1 MSGSQGT
8 KRPGAGEQRALT
20 YICGADD
27 LAVGEIRRI
36 SVDGRSWAL
45 VRTPDAFFAVGTKCA
60 HQGADLM
67 GTRRL
72 QGTIVDGEVGTFC
85 YGMDAQVLR
94 CPWHNWEFDVTTG
107 ESLHDRR
114 RRLASRPVTVIDGGL
129 YM

>member
-1 MSGSQGT
+1 MSTPRSAPPQ
-8 KRPGAGEQRALT
+8 AGLT
-20 YICGADD
+20 YICGADE

-36 SVDGRSWAL
+36 TVDGRSWAL

-67 GTRRL
+67 GSRQL
-72 QGTIVDGEVGTFC
+72 QGTIVDGQVGAFC

-94 CPWHNWEFDVTTG
+94 CPWHNWEYDVTTG

-114 RRLASRPVTVIDGGL
+114 RRLASRPVTVIDGAL